1 MFKSNH
7 NRAVALSACLF
18 VASVTMLFGLEACAQ
33 QVSDLK
39 IVDLEGDQVVRI
51 DAGGAV
57 FNSADKKVATVNDR
71 EGSFTF
77 LKPQVG
83 DNRKI
88 VFKNDPAVQ
97 RDNDRYVVKIGDGAT
112 FDVKPDGSVLFNGQ
126 PWARVFGYTQSA
138 AQKDRFLAAICIFP
152 LVREGPFLSLPWN
165 TKNAEPDRAIKTQP
179 KIWIPSNDEI
189 YVDDDLIQKAD
200 FDSRLSEKISEFL
213 KRPAEANKLVYIASS
228 INVNWGTV
236 VNVIN
241 RIRERGV
248 DRIGLIVQGN
258 DQTKKRFLLQ
268 IPPLRDPDEDLSKL
282 KPDPL
287 LLGLA
292 VGADLQIKLVTGGSE
307 GFRLILPYSPYSPR
321 QEPKGTVNDPS
332 GLSQTLARIFQDRK
346 QAHLYKPGMET
357 RTDLPED
364 ERVQKTVVI
373 KVARSLYYGD
383 VIKIIDVVKGAGANL
398 IVLQLDDL
406 P

>member
-1 MFKSNH
+1 MLKSNH
-7 NRAVALSACLF
+7 NRLVALSALLF
-18 VASVTMLFGLEACAQ
+18 VASVTMFSLEACGQ

-57 FNSADKKVATVNDR
+57 FDARDNKVATVNDR

-83 DNRKI
+83 DNKKI

-126 PWARVFGYTQSA
+126 PWARVFGYTQNG
-138 AQKDRFLAAICIFP
+138 AQKDRFLAAICIIP
-152 LVREGPFLSLPWN
+152 LVREGPFLLLPRN

-189 YVDDDLIQKAD
+189 YVDDERIQKAD
-200 FDSRLSEKISEFL
+200 FDSRLGERIDEFL
-213 KRPAEANKLVYIASS
+213 KRPAGANKLVYIAIS
-228 INVNWGTV
+228 IDANWGTV

-241 RIRERGV
+241 KMRERSL
-248 DRIGLIVQGN
+248 DRIGLIVEGN
-258 DQTKKRFLLQ
+258 DHTKRRFLLQ
-268 IPPLRDPDEDLSKL
+268 IPGERDPNEDVSKWKPNPLTLVVSIGMDLSL
-282 KPDPL
+282 ELNRD
-287 LLGLA
+287 
-292 VGADLQIKLVTGGSE
+292 VMGS
-307 GFRLILPYSPYSPR
+307 
-321 QEPKGTVNDPS
+321 VNDPS
-332 GLSQTLARIFQDRK
+332 GLASKLQKTFELRK
-346 QAHLYKPGMET
+346 EQHAYKVGMET
-357 RTDLPED
+357 SNKPED
-364 ERVQKTVVI
+364 EKIEKTLFVKAPRALKYGEVV
-373 KVARSLYYGD
+373 KV
-383 VIKIIDVVKGAGANL
+383 IDAIKGAGANP